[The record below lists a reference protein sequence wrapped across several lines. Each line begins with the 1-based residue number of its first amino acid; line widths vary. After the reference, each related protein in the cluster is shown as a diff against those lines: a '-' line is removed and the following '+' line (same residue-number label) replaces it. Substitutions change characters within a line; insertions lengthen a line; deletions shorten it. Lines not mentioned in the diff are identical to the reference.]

1 MEENRK
7 EAEFKKENCVIC
19 LKGVIA
25 ENPRTKVGKKGLLTL
40 IEFSKRHK
48 YTQLEQYLKKLK
60 RKEVL
65 VYKKC
70 PRDFTDIK
78 RSKLTLRSSRESFS
92 WKTYCFL
99 CSKEVERDDKDPNR
113 KQIFNVTLIPFR
125 NLILEHCRNRND
137 EWANII
143 ETRISC
149 SSDLIADEAVYHR
162 ECLTRFMLN

>member
-19 LKGVIA
+19 LKGIIA
-25 ENPRTKVGKKGLLTL
+25 EIPRTKVGKKRLLTL

-70 PRDFTDIK
+70 IK
-78 RSKLTLRSSRESFS
+78 RSKPMLRSSREPFS

-99 CSKEVERDDKDPNR
+99 CFKEV
-113 KQIFNVTLIPFR
+113 
-125 NLILEHCRNRND
+125 
-137 EWANII
+137 
-143 ETRISC
+143 
-149 SSDLIADEAVYHR
+149 
-162 ECLTRFMLN
+162 